1 MGGKINGL
9 FSLQLVQTICLWDIG
24 AAAKDQRTLDA
35 KSIYTG
41 HTAVV
46 EDVAWHL
53 LHDSVFGSVSDDQ
66 KLMM

>member
-1 MGGKINGL
+1 ML
-9 FSLQLVQTICLWDIG
+9 CSQTICLWDISG
-24 AAAKDQRTLDA
+24 AAKEAKTVDA

-46 EDVAWHL
+46 EDVAWHI
-53 LHDSVFGSVSDDQ
+53 LHDSIFGSVSDDQ